1 MPVLWCRPKINRFMK
16 HVLSIFFLA
25 ALGLSACTEEAK
37 KSFGGPNNAY
47 GRLND
52 LVVICEDYVWDGP
65 VGDTIDYYYAAA
77 YPILPQPEPMYD
89 LRHFS
94 LKKLD
99 MEPLL
104 KELRTYLI
112 VANLRD
118 EDSAVSKMVRTDLG
132 EENYRRAMEDPSF
145 HTMVGKDKWAR
156 GQILIYV
163 FAFSE
168 DGLTQALTQNFS
180 AISKRVRDS
189 EKPHLSQRLFVGG
202 EDYDLRERIAQKT
215 GVTLRLP
222 KGYFMALDKEEV
234 TWLRFETDKAS
245 SNILIAKLPYTNE
258 KQLTK
263 EGVKAIRD
271 GLGKYVSSRIPKS
284 YMRINDVDLP
294 MFTYVKTINNR
305 YAIEARGI
313 WELENDYMGGPFIS
327 YLIHNPDKNELL
339 FLDGF
344 VYAPQEDKRN
354 YVQYLEHLLSNV
366 KF

>member
-1 MPVLWCRPKINRFMK
+1 MK
-16 HVLSIFFLA
+16 YAFVFLFLA

-52 LVVICEDYVWDGP
+52 LVVICDDHIWNGP
-65 VGDTIDYYYAAA
+65 IGDTIDYYYAAA
-77 YPILPQPEPMYD
+77 YPILPQPEPLYD
-89 LRHFS
+89 LRQYS

-112 VANLRD
+112 VANLAD
-118 EDSAVSKMVRTDLG
+118 EDSPVAKMVRADLG
-132 EENYRRAMEDPSF
+132 EENYMRAKEDPSF
-145 HTMVGKDKWAR
+145 HTLVGKDKWAR
-156 GQILIYV
+156 GQLLVYV
-163 FAFSE
+163 FSFSE
-168 DGLTQALTQNFS
+168 DGLANALIQNFS

-189 EKPHLSQRLFVGG
+189 EKPHLSRRLFVGG
-202 EDYDLRERIAQKT
+202 ENYDLRESIQNKT

-222 KGYFMALDKEEV
+222 KGYFIALDKDEI
-234 TWLRFETDKAS
+234 TWLRYETDNAS
-245 SNILIAKLPYTNE
+245 SNILIHKLPYTSE
-258 KQLTK
+258 KQLSK
-263 EGVKAIRD
+263 EGIKAIRD
-271 GLGKYVSSRIPKS
+271 DLGRKYVSSRIPKS
-284 YMRINDVDLP
+284 YMRINDEDLP

-313 WELENDYMGGPFIS
+313 WELENDFMGGPFIS
-327 YLIHNPDKNELL
+327 YLIHNPEKNELL

-344 VYAPQEDKRN
+344 VYAPQDDKRN
-354 YVQYLEHLLSNV
+354 YVQYLEHLLSGV